1 MQMHCCRLR
10 IGQRSFG
17 KWVRFR
23 MLQRLRVFYQILAR
37 CCVVLSSRICELAIM
52 FIFIWF
58 FVFVASCLGGT
69 IILLFD
75 RKKKYKTAISPRESL
90 VGCPNCFRRQL
101 LRCLLKTVWRK
112 MEQAKAWG
120 WLLCRKYNSVV
131 ADGKKQDWSRASVG
145 ECWRTKERCEIHLLD
160 ASGFPPHLKIFVNIC
175 SM

>member
-1 MQMHCCRLR
+1 MSAGVKKMTNIRYDRCDFEYCNVFVF
-10 IGQRSFG
+10 ST
-17 KWVRFR
+17 RF
-23 MLQRLRVFYQILAR
+23 LWDA
-37 CCVVLSSRICELAIM
+37 VLFFPAECGEFATM

-58 FVFVASCLGGT
+58 FVFADSCLGGT
-69 IILLFD
+69 IFLLFD